1 MLEQFR
7 RYFLVSIVFIVII
20 LTFNLVVYLKNSPY
34 LWNLFTQDEYL
45 TSTLPLTVEVIK
57 GGLS

>member
-7 RYFLVSIVFIVII
+7 RYFLVSIVFIVLI
-20 LTFNLVVYLKNSPY
+20 LSLNLVVYLKNSPY
-34 LWNLFTQDEYL
+34 LWLFTQDEYL